1 MKGFL
6 FERALVE
13 LVSEISL
20 KKGIKAKP
28 LAEKA
33 CPNRKDAGTK
43 WRKIRN
49 GDPPQELSVRD
60 AYDLACAMG
69 ISITD
74 LCGAAQTKVL
84 GMDLTVR
91 QQPEEKNTAQGSQK
105 IRPKV
110 TPIEVSPAYKN

>member
-1 MKGFL
+1 MKGIL
-6 FERALVE
+6 FERAFVE

-33 CPNRKDAGTK
+33 WPNRKDAGTK

-49 GDPPQELSVRD
+49 GQPPQELSVRD
-60 AYDLACAMG
+60 AYDLAGAMG

-74 LCGAAQTKVL
+74 LCGAAQTKML
-84 GMDLTVR
+84 EMDFST
-91 QQPEEKNTAQGSQK
+91 QNYDEKNTTA
-105 IRPKV
+105 
-110 TPIEVSPAYKN
+110 EVQQNKPVIHALEINNAHKN